1 MFGMILFGFDLYAV
15 HRNYIFSNHAHCS
28 VLKTSAQEMTDTYWS
43 FSLTQLS
50 GCNFEQGIE

>member
-1 MFGMILFGFDLYAV
+1 MILFGFDLYAV